1 MIQAT
6 INDNLIEAFLY
17 EKFNGDKKKITEY
30 INEFLHKYLP
40 QNENARAFE
49 EDRRRFHETYR
60 QMKNGTMK
68 MLSEEEAD
76 RDIEDFLKTL

>member
-6 INDNLIEAFLY
+6 INDNVIEAFLY
-17 EKFNGDKKKITEY
+17 EKFNGDKKKITDY

-49 EDRRRFHETYR
+49 EDRKRFQETYR